1 MHSLQDMR
9 STLYIALAVC
19 LAGYAFTAEE
29 EADSAKERFVALYRT
44 ATFISVSTSTLSTPL
59 ICYTAATDAC
69 VRRRRRKALPV
80 QLASPQAEQQ
90 AVALQSSSRAIDA
103 VGADEDLSARDARLL
118 LTITTSTTSTITLTS
133 TSINNAII
141 VSVSVLCTGGPA
153 LELESQAALLRGSM
167 AEDVDRAEGSERDS
181 RLGFTVWTT
190 STSTLTITTTSFN
203 SATTIS
209 VSYACTIP
217 GYNSLPLCG

>member
-1 MHSLQDMR
+1 MR

-29 EADSAKERFVALYRT
+29 EAAVSSSARDKALARGFLGVWRTRTVLSVSVTTSTSFFTCSTGT
-44 ATFISVSTSTLSTPL
+44 ATAP
-59 ICYTAATDAC
+59 C

-103 VGADEDLSARDARLL
+103 VGADDDLSARDARLL

-153 LELESQAALLRGSM
+153 L
-167 AEDVDRAEGSERDS
+167 
-181 RLGFTVWTT
+181 FP
-190 STSTLTITTTSFN
+190 
-203 SATTIS
+203 
-209 VSYACTIP
+209 AC
-217 GYNSLPLCG
+217 G

>member
-29 EADSAKERFVALYRT
+29 EA
-44 ATFISVSTSTLSTPL
+44 
-59 ICYTAATDAC
+59 AATDAC